1 MKYDRTISLMGEA
14 AFERLQQTKVIL
26 FGVGG
31 VGGWCAEALV
41 RTGIQHLTI
50 VDFDV
55 VADTNINRQV
65 VATAANIG
73 QPKVEQMRQRLLS
86 IVPEADIVAI
96 HQRYTAETAEQF
108 DLSQYDII
116 IDAID
121 SVEDKI
127 LLIHNATATE
137 AVLFSSMGA
146 GRKFDPQ
153 QVRVAEFW
161 KVEGC
166 PLARAL
172 RTKMKKTG
180 CLPLR
185 KFQCVYSK
193 ESSFSEGGPT
203 AKRSYSDSGLSGGA
217 GRPTGSL
224 APVVGTFGFTL
235 ASLTINTTINSLN
248 SKLNNYSQL

>member
-1 MKYDRTISLMGEA
+1 MYFDRTISLIGSA

-41 RTGIQHLTI
+41 RTGLQHLTI

-65 VATAANIG
+65 VATASNIG
-73 QPKVEQMRQRLLS
+73 LPKVEEMRKRLLA
-86 IVPEADIVAI
+86 IAPEADIVAI
-96 HQRYTAETAEQF
+96 HQRYSADTAEQF

-127 LLIHNATATE
+127 LLIHNATTTE
-137 AVLFSSMGA
+137 AVLLSSMGA
-146 GRKFDPQ
+146 GRKLDPQ
-153 QVRVAEFW
+153 QIHVAEFW

-180 CLPLR
+180 VLPLR
-185 KFQCVYSK
+185 KFQCVYSIEK
-193 ESSFSEGGPT
+193 SLSAEGGRP
-203 AKRSYSDSGLSGGA
+203 S
-217 GRPTGSL
+217 PTGSL

-235 ASLTINTTINSLN
+235 ASLVINQTINLLN
-248 SKLNNYSQL
+248 SKLNNYSTL

>member
-1 MKYDRTISLMGEA
+1 MYFDRTISLIGSA

-41 RTGIQHLTI
+41 RTGLQHLTI

-65 VATAANIG
+65 VATASNIG
-73 QPKVEQMRQRLLS
+73 LPKVEEMRKRLLA
-86 IVPEADIVAI
+86 IAPEADIVAI
-96 HQRYTAETAEQF
+96 HQRYSADTAEQF

-137 AVLFSSMGA
+137 AVLLSSMGA
-146 GRKFDPQ
+146 GRKLDPQ
-153 QVRVAEFW
+153 QIRVTEFW

-180 CLPLR
+180 VFPLR
-185 KFQCVYSK
+185 KFQCVYSA
-193 ESSFSEGGPT
+193 ESTSSP
-203 AKRSYSDSGLSGGA
+203 SGGGLVGA
-217 GRPTGSL
+217 TGSL

-235 ASLTINTTINSLN
+235 ASLVINQTINLLN
-248 SKLNNYSQL
+248 SKLNNYSTL

>member
-1 MKYDRTISLMGEA
+1 MYFERTIGLMGEDA
-14 AFERLQQTKVIL
+14 WKRLQATKVIL

-41 RTGIQHLTI
+41 RTGIGHLTI
-50 VDFDV
+50 VDYDT

-73 QPKVEQMRQRLLS
+73 QPKVEEMRKRLLT
-86 IVPEADIVAI
+86 IVPQADIVAI
-96 HQRYTAETAEQF
+96 NQRYSAETANEF
-108 DLSQYDII
+108 DLGQYDII

-121 SVEDKI
+121 SVEDKM
-127 LLIHNATATE
+127 LLLHEATKTE
-137 AVLFSSMGA
+137 AVVLSSMGA
-146 GRKFDPQ
+146 GRKLDPQ
-153 QVRVAEFW
+153 QVKVAEFW

-180 CLPLR
+180 MLPLR
-185 KFQCVYSK
+185 KFQCVYSA
-193 ESSFSEGGPT
+193 EIPYSPT
-203 AKRSYSDSGLSGGA
+203 PLPPYSLGSY
-217 GRPTGSL
+217 

-235 ASLTINTTINSLN
+235 ASLAINTTIN
-248 SKLNNYSQL
+248 